1 MAIRW
6 KDAFDVGNA
15 EIDQQHQEI
24 FNKANAFLDAVGIAA
39 LTEYSLGFFQYT
51 RDHFSLEEGLMRS
64 IDYPAIEV
72 HIQQHKELVERL
84 NEVAANIGGDDFSH
98 RDLELFLTDWLLVH
112 IRIYDTKLASYIAR
126 KQSGLPQSPQVQ
138 ASQRQRQ

>member
-1 MAIRW
+1 
-6 KDAFDVGNA
+6 
-15 EIDQQHQEI
+15 
-24 FNKANAFLDAVGIAA
+24 
-39 LTEYSLGFFQYT
+39 
-51 RDHFSLEEGLMRS
+51 MRS